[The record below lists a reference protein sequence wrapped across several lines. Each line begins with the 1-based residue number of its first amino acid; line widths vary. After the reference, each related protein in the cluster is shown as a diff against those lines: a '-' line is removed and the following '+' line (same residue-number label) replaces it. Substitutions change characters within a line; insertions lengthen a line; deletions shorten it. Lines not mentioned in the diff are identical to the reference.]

1 MYIHVAS
8 MCGNLISPGLSSL
21 IMERVG
27 PWPCIWIG
35 NALLTTSA
43 VLFLFLP
50 ETLHHKRS
58 REEVEETEPSDIKS
72 RMRHTLSQF
81 KESLS
86 LLKSLSLLLL
96 ICSVFS
102 MMPTS
107 YATLYFMA
115 QFMSLRYGI
124 KLSQTGYVQSAYG
137 VCQLI
142 QAFVI
147 LPWISKVL
155 LRNMA
160 PSKPDPDDE
169 HDRKHDR
176 EHYRDLALAR
186 WSGGFLIIGSL
197 ALAIAPSLP
206 GFIFGLILMALG
218 SAYSSLARSFMSLF
232 VDPEHTSRLFTLVGS
247 KLASS
252 IIHIC
257 FCQSSKLIPA

>member
-50 ETLHHKRS
+50 ETLHHKRN

-155 LRNMA
+155 LRNMS

-169 HDRKHDR
+169 HDREHDR
-176 EHYRDLALAR
+176 EHYRDLALAQ
-186 WSGGFLIIGSL
+186 WSGGFLIIVSL
-197 ALAIAPSLP
+197 ALAIAPTLP